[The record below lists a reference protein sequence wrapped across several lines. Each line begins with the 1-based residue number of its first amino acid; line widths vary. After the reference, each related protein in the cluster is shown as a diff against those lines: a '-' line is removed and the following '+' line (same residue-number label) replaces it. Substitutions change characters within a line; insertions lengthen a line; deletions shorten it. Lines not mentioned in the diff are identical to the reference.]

1 MSCSEIIKVVDRM
14 SREDRLK
21 LAEYLRGKAE
31 DLEGKAL
38 ALTEQVGRL
47 RETIG
52 ELEGPEGE
60 KLRT

>member
-1 MSCSEIIKVVDRM
+1 MIRM
-14 SREDRLK
+14 SAEDKKK
-21 LAEYLRGKAE
+21 LAEYLRGKVE

-38 ALTEQVGRL
+38 ALTGQAGRL
-47 RETIG
+47 RETIE

>member
-1 MSCSEIIKVVDRM
+1 MRERKHMSRM
-14 SREDRLK
+14 SAEDKKK

-31 DLEGKAL
+31 DLECKAL
-38 ALTEQVGRL
+38 ALTDQAGRL

>member
-1 MSCSEIIKVVDRM
+1 MRCPEMSEADRA
-14 SREDRLK
+14 K
-21 LAEYLRGKAE
+21 LAEYLLLKAE

-38 ALTEQVGRL
+38 AFTEQAGRL
-47 RETIG
+47 RETIE